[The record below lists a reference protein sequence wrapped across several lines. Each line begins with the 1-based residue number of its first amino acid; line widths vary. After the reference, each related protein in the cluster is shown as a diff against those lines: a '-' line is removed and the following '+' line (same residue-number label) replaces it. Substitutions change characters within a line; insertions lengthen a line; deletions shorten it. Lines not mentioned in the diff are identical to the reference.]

1 MEVLWALSHH
11 CLQPKKKT
19 SQTGHPMVVA
29 LPSSLLTSY
38 TDAARC
44 PPVTSI
50 RYASYGELHFYHTT
64 ICRHFLT
71 MLSFAK
77 QSMRH
82 LSGESHGKV
91 LASLTLDRDLTM
103 RLHGWKVHMN
113 FGIETLGSSSRA
125 CWRILSFRTSSIT
138 RHFDNM
144 MPMVIANMRTLCQ
157 AIGLGNRL

>member
-1 MEVLWALSHH
+1 MKVLWALSHH

-19 SQTGHPMVVA
+19 PQTGHCMVVA

-44 PPVTSI
+44 LPATSI
-50 RYASYGELHFYHTT
+50 CYASYRELHFYHTI
-64 ICRHFLT
+64 ICCHFLT

-82 LSGESHGKV
+82 LLGESHGKV
-91 LASLTLDRDLTM
+91 LASLTLDHDLTM
-103 RLHGWKVHMN
+103 HLHGWKVHMN

-125 CWRILSFRTSSIT
+125 CWMLRSKTFKGVTCTVLVAAFLVL
-138 RHFDNM
+138 N
-144 MPMVIANMRTLCQ
+144 
-157 AIGLGNRL
+157 NRG